1 MTRDQSF
8 LFLSSVACICF
19 CGFAAVDI
27 STLSSDEVFSRFLKF
42 SSVVAC
48 AAIAW
53 TRPGLDRR
61 DTILL
66 RIAFLLTVFA
76 DFFLGILHL
85 FIPGVAIFALVHIVY
100 VMRHLRGISS
110 LVAEGILAGFCL
122 VFAIVIM
129 SLSSP
134 AMARAGLLHESIAYA
149 VPLTFSLYAGIG
161 VMIRDH
167 FRIVH
172 RIRIVVGIVLFFAV
186 DIAVAHFQALPDGL
200 MRTILGIAIWPLYLP
215 SQFLLACSGSGAK
228 QGVPVCVSVP
238 RSGPS
243 NPFLRLRLD

>member
-1 MTRDQSF
+1 MAGLVVIRAVRCSNGKAPQQGMTLESGKGHAWIGQSF
-8 LFLSSVACICF
+8 PNCSENAPSSVD
-19 CGFAAVDI
+19 GLLWSGV
-27 STLSSDEVFSRFLKF
+27 LSF
-42 SSVVAC
+42 
-48 AAIAW
+48 
-53 TRPGLDRR
+53 
-61 DTILL
+61 ILL
-66 RIAFLLTVFA
+66 GV
-76 DFFLGILHL
+76 LHL
-85 FIPGVAIFALVHIVY
+85 FIPGVAVFALVHIVY

-129 SLSSP
+129 RLSSP

-167 FRIVH
+167 FRMVH
-172 RIRIVVGIVLFFAV
+172 RIRIAAGIVLFFAV
-186 DIAVAHFQALPDGL
+186 DIAVAHFQALPGGL

-238 RSGPS
+238 RPGPS
-243 NPFLRLRLD
+243 NAFLRLRLD